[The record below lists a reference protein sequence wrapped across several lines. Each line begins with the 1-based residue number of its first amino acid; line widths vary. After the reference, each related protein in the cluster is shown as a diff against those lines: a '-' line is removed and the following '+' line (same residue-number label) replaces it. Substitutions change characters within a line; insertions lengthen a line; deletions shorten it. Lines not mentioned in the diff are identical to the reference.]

1 MASETPQ
8 NGAVSETASPVV
20 SFVAFKPQLFVE
32 APKANDAVVFYK
44 NAFAA
49 EEVSRALNPKRKA
62 DQELPL
68 VLSAELKIA
77 GASFLV
83 ADAVDD
89 SAKTVKSGGNGV
101 VFCLESENIEAAIA
115 KAVSAGAVAEG
126 EVAECEGACGG
137 GRVGKV
143 TDPYGYVWQFCTPA
157 KKAVGDVEA

>member
-8 NGAVSETASPVV
+8 NGAASETASPVV

-49 EEVSRALNPKRKA
+49 EEVSRSLNAKRKA

-89 SAKTVKSGGNGV
+89 SAK
-101 VFCLESENIEAAIA
+101 LW
-115 KAVSAGAVAEG
+115 VSILAFFPFFVLDL
-126 EVAECEGACGG
+126 
-137 GRVGKV
+137 KML
-143 TDPYGYVWQFCTPA
+143 
-157 KKAVGDVEA
+157 